1 VQGRLARFQ
10 QQLRERGRLQAHWLD
25 WQYDRIEPL
34 RETARVAAE
43 VKQRL
48 AQVVPAAG
56 RQRGTHHRTPL
67 PASGRHYPGAQ
78 RFLNI
83 SIRLHG

>member
-1 VQGRLARFQ
+1 MNLLSEACATRMPVMVALADTAQGRLARFQ

-48 AQVVPAAG
+48 ALG
-56 RQRGTHHRTPL
+56 
-67 PASGRHYPGAQ
+67 
-78 RFLNI
+78 
-83 SIRLHG
+83 

>member
-1 VQGRLARFQ
+1 MVALADTAQGRLARFQ

-48 AQVVPAAG
+48 ALG
-56 RQRGTHHRTPL
+56 
-67 PASGRHYPGAQ
+67 
-78 RFLNI
+78 
-83 SIRLHG
+83 